1 MKVRQNLITALATG
15 SLLLSVLTP
24 MAFADTT
31 VQETGNGSASTNNA
45 TFTSSNT
52 SSLVQNNNANVTNNV
67 TSHVNTGGNTT
78 NDNTGGNV
86 TVDTGSAYSAANVTT
101 KANANVADMTGSA
114 NTGSTSVK
122 LSGNGSFSQNGAN
135 VNSTNGSQLF
145 QTNTGTVNNSVSSH
159 ANTGNNSTN
168 RNTGG
173 SVLVLTGNAGS
184 DTSVNTALNA
194 NMAHLNNNS
203 TGGGDNNVTV
213 SGNGSASN
221 NSVSLL
227 QNNAATV
234 VQNNLANV
242 LNHIHS
248 RANTGN
254 NTTNDNTGG
263 NVTVD
268 TGNAMSSADVMT
280 MANFNGAEMA
290 NGAFTTG
297 TNVKIAGNG
306 SFSNN
311 SVWAALNNGQ
321 SAFQTGN
328 AYVTNDVMTHHNTG
342 NNYANR
348 NTGAVYGDPL
358 NMITG
363 YSGNQT
369 NVQTSTNTN
378 TYGAS
383 GWQLPGGTNLNFTF
397 DLQGLLAGMPF

>member
-1 MKVRQNLITALATG
+1 MALA
-15 SLLLSVLTP
+15 
-24 MAFADTT
+24 DTS

-52 SSLVQNNNANVTNNV
+52 SSLVQNNNANVANNIASN
-67 TSHVNTGGNTT
+67 TNTGGNTT

-101 KANANVADMTGSA
+101 QANSNVADMTGSG
-114 NTGSTSVK
+114 NTGSTNVE
-122 LSGNGSFSQNGAN
+122 LSGNGSFSQNGAA

-145 QTNTGTVNNSVSSH
+145 QTNTGTVNNTISSNT
-159 ANTGNNSTN
+159 NTGNNDTN

-194 NMAHLNNNS
+194 NMARLNDN
-203 TGGGDNNVTV
+203 TAAGGNNNVTI
-213 SGNGSASN
+213 SGNGSASTNRADLTQN
-221 NSVSLL
+221 NS
-227 QNNAATV
+227 ATV

-242 LNHIHS
+242 LNTIRS

-254 NTTNDNTGG
+254 NMTNDNTGG
-263 NVTVD
+263 NVTID
-268 TGNAMSSADVMT
+268 TGNALSRADVMT
-280 MANFNGAEMA
+280 MANFNGADMA

-311 SVWAALNNGQ
+311 AVLAALNNAQ

-328 AYVTNDVMTHHNTG
+328 ASVTNDVMTNHNTG

-363 YSGNQT
+363 FSGAQT
-369 NVQTSTNTN
+369 NVQTSTNANAYGTN
-378 TYGAS
+378 

-397 DLQGLLAGMPF
+397 DLNGLLAGMPF